1 MPVRDRNLGRKG
13 IIMDTNTKF
22 AIRRL
27 VESPA
32 KGSKG
37 NVGSA
42 KELAIALKGIKSM
55 GSDAYAYATQ
65 VALVARKSTL
75 QRDTLWQRQWGTK
88 VSKRI
93 GRGNHHDSWSI
104 REGYV
109 RCSGHYADYLEFA
122 HSKLQNHPNWDN
134 SGVHPKRRDRI

>member
-1 MPVRDRNLGRKG
+1 
-13 IIMDTNTKF
+13 MDTNTKF

-75 QRDTLWQRQWGTK
+75 QRATLWQRQWGTQ

-93 GRGNHHDSWSI
+93 GRGNPLP
-104 REGYV
+104 V
-109 RCSGHYADYLEFA
+109 
-122 HSKLQNHPNWDN
+122 
-134 SGVHPKRRDRI
+134 RDRNLGEKGTTRGYHH